1 MLSSCDFYLP
11 VFLKGNFFFK
21 AKKVGNPAVFLLPR
35 SVSLALHEVHYAAVN
50 NPPAPDISL
59 SQIIFLHQTARL
71 KLLRLPPAT
80 LLQPTVAFPEELR
93 WEQWETSPFLHPPLS
108 RLLSPIQKEVFPFRS
123 CSRSADRQMKP
134 DTEHSDWSDEENIFF
149 FALCSIFGTKL
160 CSFWIMNRSLCSPQK
175 ERISKLEVW
184 HLVELNLRWCL
195 DLDDKPKCGTPW

>member
-1 MLSSCDFYLP
+1 MTFIYRFSWK
-11 VFLKGNFFFK
+11 VTFFK

-123 CSRSADRQMKP
+123 CSRSAVTDK
-134 DTEHSDWSDEENIFF
+134 WSLTRSTLIGRMRKTHLLF
-149 FALCSIFGTKL
+149 
-160 CSFWIMNRSLCSPQK
+160 RSLFYFWYEALQ
-175 ERISKLEVW
+175 L
-184 HLVELNLRWCL
+184 L
-195 DLDDKPKCGTPW
+195 DNESFSL